1 MVFNNPYNIT
11 LEWLYLYT
19 KGNTKIDIYFPHT
32 LSEKLCYI
40 GIMEYVT
47 SSINAD
53 YQSVITQYNL
63 SHAHVVLDTGNP
75 QAEYIWVFILGY

>member
-1 MVFNNPYNIT
+1 
-11 LEWLYLYT
+11 
-19 KGNTKIDIYFPHT
+19 
-32 LSEKLCYI
+32 
-40 GIMEYVT
+40 MEYVT